1 MDHTEVVRKALR
13 RQIKAYKTQTAYAK
27 TAGVTPQYI
36 SQLLKGQ
43 NDIASLS
50 LEMLE
55 RLFPDI
61 IELHFNWDKKQ
72 PVKERFKKILSVIM
86 NTGLTDKQKQLLL
99 EAFFPELS
107 FKEH

>member
-13 RQIKAYKTQTAYAK
+13 RQIKVYKTQTAYAK

-61 IELHFNWDKKQ
+61 IELHFNWDKKH
-72 PVKERFKKILSVIM
+72 PVKERLLNFINQLDEEQQEKALELLKIAFANDVI
-86 NTGLTDKQKQLLL
+86 K
-99 EAFFPELS
+99 
-107 FKEH
+107 